1 MHVELCL
8 CRVLIHDYKGTSFHG
23 IYLSNLQKIS
33 CIILRNLS
41 GLSLFFFI
49 CHVPPAHS
57 FFEKRSI
64 LESILLI
71 LFSCSYMAGFLYH
84 IRHGDLQVSRNG
96 AIGRRRERFREV
108 SRTMMM
114 TTRRKAFFISHV
126 PPAHSFFEKRTIL
139 EGILLILFSCSSMA
153 GFLYLIR
160 HGDLQVS
167 RNGAIGR
174 RRERFRE
181 VSRTMMMTTRRKA

>member
-1 MHVELCL
+1 MTTK
-8 CRVLIHDYKGTSFHG
+8 VLPFTESTLVTFKNKLHHLKESFRS
-23 IYLSNLQKIS
+23 I
-33 CIILRNLS
+33 
-41 GLSLFFFI
+41 SLFFI
-49 CHVPPAHS
+49 SHVPPAHS

-71 LFSCSYMAGFLYH
+71 LFSCSSMAGFLYH
-84 IRHGDLQVSRNG
+84 IRHGDLHVSRNG
-96 AIGRRRERFREV
+96 WRRERFREV

-126 PPAHSFFEKRTIL
+126 PPAHYFFEKRSIL
-139 EGILLILFSCSSMA
+139 ESILLILFSCSSMA
-153 GFLYLIR
+153 GFLYHIR

-174 RRERFRE
+174 RRECFRE